1 MGKPV
6 YLFYTVKKYFTYILI
21 NVLHILLA
29 RAEITKIVL
38 ALAVV

>member
-21 NVLHILLA
+21 NVPRILLA

-38 ALAVV
+38 TLAAL